1 METNLKRIR
10 ESRGMTQR
18 QLAESIGE
26 KVATYG
32 TWERGTSTP
41 NIEQLVK
48 CAQVLDCS
56 ADEILDMEIRVTFSN
71 QREEELH
78 RISSGVRKM
87 KTRLKE
93 ARRNARM
100 SQQVAA
106 ERLGVSLGTY
116 RNWEQGRVV
125 MNGAQLINAARLFNT
140 NVDYLLMLDGS
151 IEKRMDPS
159 QELGSLFEEMNGEG
173 QHALLVVAR
182 GLKEV
187 FPRD

>member
-1 METNLKRIR
+1 
-10 ESRGMTQR
+10 
-18 QLAESIGE
+18 
-26 KVATYG
+26 
-32 TWERGTSTP
+32 
-41 NIEQLVK
+41 
-48 CAQVLDCS
+48 
-56 ADEILDMEIRVTFSN
+56 
-71 QREEELH
+71 
-78 RISSGVRKM
+78 
-87 KTRLKE
+87 
-93 ARRNARM
+93 M

-125 MNGAQLINAARLFNT
+125 MNGVQLINAARLFNT

-173 QHALLVVAR
+173 KHALLVVAR
-182 GLKEV
+182 GLKEA